1 MSNNAHQRD
10 LIDDRTGD
18 TFHQPAPFGLVTPV
32 ACADGTAPSSQ
43 RGRTW
48 QDLTASGRVLRPA
61 GGAR

>member
-10 LIDDRTGD
+10 LIDERSGDRFD
-18 TFHQPAPFGLVTPV
+18 QPAPFSLVTPV
-32 ACADGTAPSSQ
+32 ACADGSAPSSQ

-48 QDLTASGRVLRPA
+48 EDLAASGRVLRPA